1 MPSSPAS
8 EATAAV
14 ALPAP
19 SVPIEDVIGSLGHLT
34 LGSRLRRIGERLQA
48 DTQRII
54 DEAGLAFPVS
64 QFPILAAI
72 DRLGPLPVGD
82 LALAL
87 RVSQPGVT
95 RAAALLVRGGY
106 LKAKRV
112 RGDQRVRRLEL
123 TAKGAALIGH
133 ARRTLWPRI
142 EAAVAGLCAGLSGP
156 LLDQLAGIE
165 AGLDAEPLPAR
176 AARTGGAGHGA

>member
-1 MPSSPAS
+1 MSADQPPAAFAGPSPPGP
-8 EATAAV
+8 V
-14 ALPAP
+14 
-19 SVPIEDVIGSLGHLT
+19 EDVIGSLGHLT

-54 DEAGLAFPVS
+54 DEAGVAFPVS

-72 DRLGPLPVGD
+72 DRLGPLSVGD

-95 RAAALLVRGGY
+95 RAASLLVRGGY
-106 LKAKRV
+106 IRAKRV

-123 TAKGAALIGH
+123 TAKGADLIGH
-133 ARRTLWPRI
+133 AKRTLWPRI
-142 EAAVAGLCAGLSGP
+142 EAAVAGLCGDLSGP
-156 LLDQLAGIE
+156 LLGQLAAVE
-165 AGLDAEPLPAR
+165 AGLDEASLLVR
-176 AARTGGAGHGA
+176 AAAFGGDRDGA